1 MLVFFRINLTKVFIF
16 SPMKTKYIVLP
27 SLFGLAFLYSTYSF
41 ANHNNLPSKHLD
53 KNISSNWESVN
64 EVISNYFIDDST
76 KHLISGQYVAHKF
89 YSFLYSEKHEQPFWV
104 NYVLTKDMLLNP
116 ITKRKDDFRPDPQVT
131 TGSAELVD
139 YVGSGYDRGHLC
151 PAKDMESSVVGMSE
165 SFFMSNMSPQHPSLN
180 RGRWKQLEGQ
190 VRKWSLEYDSLIV
203 YCGGVLDSIS
213 DYIGPNKVAVPEYY
227 YKVVYSVKENKG
239 IAFIMPNKKCELD
252 LTEYAVT
259 IDSVEA
265 ITHIDF
271 FEDYPAELQEYFE
284 SKYDVR
290 HWFE

>member
-1 MLVFFRINLTKVFIF
+1 
-16 SPMKTKYIVLP
+16 MKAKYIALTF
-27 SLFGLAFLYSTYSF
+27 LFGLAFLYVGYSF
-41 ANHNNLPSKHLD
+41 TNHNDLPSKHLD
-53 KNISSNWESVN
+53 KNISSNWESGN
-64 EVISNYFIDDST
+64 EVISNYIIDDS
-76 KHLISGQYVAHKF
+76 IRRIVNGQFVAHKF

-151 PAKDMESSVVGMSE
+151 PAKDMESSVLGMSE

-252 LTEYAVT
+252 LTQYAVT

>member
-1 MLVFFRINLTKVFIF
+1 
-16 SPMKTKYIVLP
+16 MKIKHIALA
-27 SLFGLAFLYSTYSF
+27 SLFGIAFLYTGYSF
-41 ANHNNLPSKHLD
+41 TNHHDLALEHPNKEGNLSHENSD
-53 KNISSNWESVN
+53 EFISDY
-64 EVISNYFIDDST
+64 IIDDS
-76 KHLISGQYVAHKF
+76 IRRIVNGQFVAHKF

-116 ITKRKDDFRPDPQVT
+116 ITKRKDNFRPDPKVK

-239 IAFIMPNKKCELD
+239 IAFIMPNRKCELD
-252 LTEYAVT
+252 LTQYAVT
-259 IDSVEA
+259 IDFVES

-284 SKYDVR
+284 SKYDAR

>member
-1 MLVFFRINLTKVFIF
+1 MFWKINLTKVFIF
-16 SPMKTKYIVLP
+16 RAMKTKYIVLP
-27 SLFGLAFLYSTYSF
+27 FLFGLAFLYLIYSF
-41 ANHNNLPSKHLD
+41 TNHNDFPSKHLD
-53 KNISSNWESVN
+53 KNSSLNWENGN
-64 EVISNYFIDDST
+64 EFISNYITDDST
-76 KHLISGQYVAHKF
+76 KHVVNGQYVVHKF

-151 PAKDMESSVVGMSE
+151 PAKDMESSVLGMSE

-252 LTEYAVT
+252 LTQYAVT
-259 IDSVEA
+259 IDFVES